1 MPNGHP
7 KLVYFTHFEVSFL
20 VIRILN
26 EVLIMLPFT
35 PRAKTPRPSLGV
47 GMHSSL
53 FGGQQEVI
61 PSPSGSKHTIETD
74 EKVTLCNFVNAL
86 LGVDEQLVSGK
97 YLPLDCSPHSEDL
110 FAKVKDGLILIK
122 LINKAKPGTI
132 KLNRASVEP
141 SNRFQIN
148 ENLNLVISGA
158 HSMGLKA
165 VNIGAQDI
173 ADGR

>member
-1 MPNGHP
+1 
-7 KLVYFTHFEVSFL
+7 
-20 VIRILN
+20 
-26 EVLIMLPFT
+26 
-35 PRAKTPRPSLGV
+35 
-47 GMHSSL
+47 MHSSI
-53 FGGQQEVI
+53 FGGQQELLQ
-61 PSPSGSKHTIETD
+61 SPAGSKHTIQTD
-74 EKVTLCNFVNAL
+74 EKVTLCNFVNKL
-86 LGVDEQLVSGK
+86 LDDDEQLIGSRHI
-97 YLPLDCSPHSEDL
+97 PLNSNPQSEDL
-110 FAKVKDGLILIK
+110 FEKVKDGLILIK